1 MFIPDGST
9 TVTCSLCGLFSCF
22 GHFLS
27 LFFFDYRVECLQPVL
42 VVSLLNTFGQMESP
56 LNKDLL
62 TVSEV
67 CCSFFKKEKW
77 NKEFCRECSCLAFG
91 TYSHILLCVCV
102 CESVVLLVPVS
113 RFWFPRIHITLKY
126 SKPVFLKCIFHLQ
139 HLYWMS
145 LSSWIIALLLCFS
158 LVSVSL

>member
-56 LNKDLL
+56 LNK
-62 TVSEV
+62 
-67 CCSFFKKEKW
+67 
-77 NKEFCRECSCLAFG
+77 G
-91 TYSHILLCVCV
+91 
-102 CESVVLLVPVS
+102 
-113 RFWFPRIHITLKY
+113 
-126 SKPVFLKCIFHLQ
+126 FLKFAVPFLKKRNETK
-139 HLYWMS
+139 S
-145 LSSWIIALLLCFS
+145 FAGSV
-158 LVSVSL
+158 LV